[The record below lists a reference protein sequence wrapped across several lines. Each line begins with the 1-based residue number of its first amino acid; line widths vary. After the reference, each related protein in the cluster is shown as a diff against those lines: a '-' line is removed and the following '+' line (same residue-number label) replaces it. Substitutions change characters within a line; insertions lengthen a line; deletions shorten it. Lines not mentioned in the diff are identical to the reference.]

1 MKIPNRKHEF
11 QAFKDGIC
19 DIYAEDE
26 EGQKTYKYTGLNFDK
41 RVLGFNRHYAA
52 KAVQVQ
58 TDMIIR
64 IPLVSNIN
72 NYDLLTIKGIGK
84 FSIEFVQDKYECNPP
99 SLDLTLRQLEV
110 HE

>member
-1 MKIPNRKHEF
+1 MKIPNRKVEF
-11 QAFKDGIC
+11 QAYKDGIC
-19 DIYAEDE
+19 NIYYEDE
-26 EGQKTYKYTGLNFDK
+26 EGQKTYKYTDLNFNK

-58 TDMIIR
+58 TDMVIR

-72 NYDLLTIKGIGK
+72 NHDLLNIKGVGK
-84 FSIEFVQDKYECNPP
+84 FSIELVQDKFECNPP

>member
-19 DIYAEDE
+19 DIYSEDE
-26 EGQKTYKYTGLNFDK
+26 EGKKTYKYTGLNFDK

-58 TDMIIR
+58 IDMVIR
-64 IPLVSNIN
+64 IPLISSIN
-72 NYDLLTIKGIGK
+72 NHDLLTIKGIGK
-84 FSIEFVQDKYECNPP
+84 FSIELVQDKYECNPP

>member
-1 MKIPNRKHEF
+1 MKIPNRKYEF

-19 DIYAEDE
+19 DIYSEDE
-26 EGQKTYKYTGLNFDK
+26 EGKKTYKYTGLNFDK

-58 TDMIIR
+58 TDMVIR
-64 IPLVSNIN
+64 IPVVSNIN
-72 NYDLLTIKGIGK
+72 NHDLLTIKGIGK
-84 FSIEFVQDKYECNPP
+84 FSIELVQDKYECNPP
-99 SLDLTLRQLEV
+99 SLDLTLSQLEV